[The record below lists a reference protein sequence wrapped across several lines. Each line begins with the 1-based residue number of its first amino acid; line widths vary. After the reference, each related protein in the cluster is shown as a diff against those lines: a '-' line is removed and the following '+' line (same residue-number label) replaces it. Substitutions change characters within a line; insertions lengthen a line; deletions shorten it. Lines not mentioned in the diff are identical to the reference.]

1 MLCTSFRWVVPTFW
15 THVSWRRIGSWRFGL
30 FCPSLHWSQILRFV
44 TNAGS
49 GSRIL
54 RLRRKIPLLFG
65 EKSFETVCFDSF
77 ILKQALKQTRSVCL
91 RLFPPKS
98 HERFGL

>member
-1 MLCTSFRWVVPTFW
+1 
-15 THVSWRRIGSWRFGL
+15 
-30 FCPSLHWSQILRFV
+30 V

-54 RLRRKIPLLFG
+54 RLCRKIPLLFA
-65 EKSFETVCFDSF
+65 EKSFEAACFDHI

-91 RLFPPKS
+91 RAFLARNK
-98 HERFGL
+98 RVDAYGA

>member
-1 MLCTSFRWVVPTFW
+1 VN
-15 THVSWRRIGSWRFGL
+15 
-30 FCPSLHWSQILRFV
+30 
-44 TNAGS
+44 NAGS

-77 ILKQALKQTRSVCL
+77 IFRNRLLNRRAIQEVRSSGVAEVQVANT
-91 RLFPPKS
+91 KS
-98 HERFGL
+98 TASRVEFFIAWKR

>member
-1 MLCTSFRWVVPTFW
+1 
-15 THVSWRRIGSWRFGL
+15 
-30 FCPSLHWSQILRFV
+30 V

-91 RLFPPKS
+91 RAIYLARSKRVDTS
-98 HERFGL
+98 GA